1 MNILIK
7 MFSSLKKDIL
17 SIPYLEVVEELKN
30 DPVTSEQLHAI
41 EVHIGFPLPDDIV
54 DFYKWSNG
62 YKLYWK
68 LKEDF
73 PENELVAFAD
83 KYPDYRFEWPDSK
96 ANPFA
101 NINILPLQDALMKD
115 WSEDFFFLK
124 DLDASDEFTIEG
136 KKFSVDDLKKNLKPC
151 DMFWADTCVAFFID
165 RKSKKIRL
173 LYVTMY
179 ENTILNSRVMDFS
192 SYLAF
197 LQATKGIAE
206 ARLRFLSEENGLN
219 MAPLIMTPDYFEGK
233 IKQPDGKTVSVKPS
247 LFVK

>member
-1 MNILIK
+1 ML
-7 MFSSLKKDIL
+7 SLLKEDIN
-17 SIPYLEVVEELKN
+17 SIPYLEVVEESKN
-30 DPVTSEQLHAI
+30 DPVTSEQLHSI
-41 EVHIGFPLPDDIV
+41 EVHVGFPLPDDIV
-54 DFYKWSNG
+54 NFYKWSNG

-68 LKEDF
+68 LKEDS

-83 KYPDYRFEWPDSK
+83 KYPDYRFEWPDSR

-101 NINILPLQDALMKD
+101 NINILPLHDALMKD
-115 WSEDFFFLK
+115 WREDFFFLNE
-124 DLDASDEFTIEG
+124 LGASDVFTIEG
-136 KKFSVDDLKKNLKPC
+136 EKFSVNDLKENLKPC
-151 DMFWADTCVAFFID
+151 DLFWADTCVAFFID

-179 ENTILNSRVMDFS
+179 ENTILDSRVTDFS

-206 ARLRFLSEENGLN
+206 ARFRFLSEENGLA
-219 MAPLIMTPDYFEGK
+219 MAPLTMTPDYFKGK